1 MAAGGGGAT
10 IRNTTISCP
19 TSLTLTAGTQLQI
32 TTQKRLV
39 LITTGALGHHGHTQ
53 HS

>member
-19 TSLTLTAGTQLQI
+19 MSLTAGTQLQI
-32 TTQKRLV
+32 TTQKHLV